1 MPTKKAR
8 INLTVEDDM
17 NQLLDELAILTGVP
31 KTRLVMDFITDLK
44 PVLLDMK
51 KGLELAKTS
60 RESLPAVLASMVSKA
75 NEQTAFINKEFSE
88 MLSEKTK

>member
-51 KGLELAKTS
+51 KD
-60 RESLPAVLASMVSKA
+60 
-75 NEQTAFINKEFSE
+75 
-88 MLSEKTK
+88 